1 MGHMVPREKT
11 FAALVPA
18 IMNGQSR
25 HKVELYNEGMVTVS
39 PHVASLR
46 MNEVLTADP
55 DLILLTISPL
65 DIEKELPDASLP
77 NAPSETSALSG
88 RAWYFFKAM
97 FVSKS
102 IPDAAHDFWARVLKR
117 IEETKSATLIHTLL
131 YKSKSQYVKSSLAGD
146 DAGFMRIPTSPDWQ
160 SRLRQ
165 FDSDTDELARQARS
179 ARVPLV
185 VTLVPNRAQAAM
197 ISMGEWPAGFDPY
210 KLNDD
215 MRAIVTRH
223 GGIYI
228 DLLPEYRTVINPEQG
243 YYPVDGHP
251 NSDGHAMISRMLVKE
266 LSNGAIPE
274 LSTAGHAETELKQGR

>member
-1 MGHMVPREKT
+1 
-11 FAALVPA
+11 
-18 IMNGQSR
+18 
-25 HKVELYNEGMVTVS
+25 
-39 PHVASLR
+39 
-46 MNEVLTADP
+46 
-55 DLILLTISPL
+55 
-65 DIEKELPDASLP
+65 
-77 NAPSETSALSG
+77 
-88 RAWYFFKAM
+88 
-97 FVSKS
+97 
-102 IPDAAHDFWARVLKR
+102 
-117 IEETKSATLIHTLL
+117 
-131 YKSKSQYVKSSLAGD
+131 
-146 DAGFMRIPTSPDWQ
+146 
-160 SRLRQ
+160 LRQ